1 MVRVADTNPLA
12 GLMTVLTHSEGWNAY
27 VKALE
32 DMENRCLEKIA
43 SGSKEDFEFNK
54 GFLMGVRACY
64 HLPERLKQGS

>member
-1 MVRVADTNPLA
+1 MAEPNPLA

-32 DMENRCLEKIA
+32 EMENRCLEKIVQ
-43 SGSKEDFEFNK
+43 GSKEEFDYHK

-64 HLPERLKQGS
+64 HLPERLKQQG